1 MKNVMKNIGIVAI
14 AGLACIAASVC
25 SCEKNSPVEPE
36 KFTERKD
43 IVLTRAQQEYV
54 NEANNFAIQLYGEVA
69 REGGSFVISPLSVTY
84 ALGMVNNGARGAT
97 QAEIIEVLGFQDGT
111 ARDINE
117 FCKTMMEQSSQI
129 DPSVTLEIAN
139 VAFAD
144 KGSAP
149 LKDTFVKEIESSY
162 EAKVINLYFATED
175 VQGMINRWGAEKT
188 HGMIP
193 RILDDP
199 LSPDSYAH
207 FLNAI
212 YFKGIWSSRF
222 DKNKTREETFR
233 KEDGSSISV
242 NMMRQRAE
250 FKSGDN
256 AVFQTLCLP
265 YGNQAYRMIV
275 MLPNE
280 GKTLADVA
288 AFLTPESW
296 KDVMDGLRI
305 TEVDVKMPV
314 FESEFKI
321 ELKEAL
327 TRLGMPTAFGFG
339 ADFSAMTEARV
350 CIGQVLQKAKIKVN
364 EEGAEAAAVTDVDMR
379 FTSLPQVV
387 DFHADHPFLYA
398 ITEVST
404 GAIFFIG
411 QYAGE

>member
-1 MKNVMKNIGIVAI
+1 MKNIGIVAI
-14 AGLACIAASVC
+14 AGLACIATLIC

-36 KFTERKD
+36 NLTERKD

-54 NEANNFAIQLYGEVA
+54 REANSFAIRLYGEVA
-69 REGGSFVISPLSVTY
+69 REGGSFIISPLSVTY
-84 ALGMVNNGARGAT
+84 TLGMINNGARGVT
-97 QAEIIEVLGFQDGT
+97 QEEIIEVLGFQDGT

-144 KGSAP
+144 KGNVP
-149 LKDTFVKEIESSY
+149 LKETFVKEIESNY
-162 EAKVINLYFATED
+162 EAKVINLDYDTED
-175 VQGMINRWGAEKT
+175 VQGIINRWGAEKT

-193 RILDDP
+193 KILDNP
-199 LSPDSYAH
+199 ISKDSYAH

-212 YFKGIWSSRF
+212 YFKGIWSYRF
-222 DKNKTREETFR
+222 DKKNTREETFR
-233 KEDGSSISV
+233 KEDGSTISV
-242 NMMRQRAE
+242 NMMRQRTD
-250 FKSGDN
+250 FKSGSN

-296 KDVMDGLRI
+296 NETVDGLR
-305 TEVDVKMPV
+305 TADVDVKLPV

-321 ELKEAL
+321 QLKEAL
-327 TRLGMPTAFGFG
+327 ANLGMPTAFTEF
-339 ADFSAMTEARV
+339 ADFSAMAETSL
-350 CIGQVLQKAKIKVN
+350 CIGQVLQKAKIKVD
-364 EEGAEAAAVTDVDMR
+364 EEGSEAAAVTIGEMVT
-379 FTSLPQVV
+379 TSIGPIPEIVN
-387 DFHADHPFLYA
+387 FHADHPFLYA

-411 QYAGE
+411 RYTGE